1 MLKSDVNRR
10 EFLTTAAYGV
20 SATWLGSNFTRPVW
34 AMPGLD
40 KKFSAADLITLGSTG
55 IKTSRLAMGT
65 GTVGVGHHSH
75 QTALGLKGLSDLL
88 LNGYDKGLRFF
99 DAADSY
105 GSHPHVAEALKHVER
120 DKVTVLTKSWA
131 RDPDGMRAD
140 IERFRKELGTEY
152 IDVLLMHCLTEGD
165 WTERYKGVMEVLSEA
180 KQKGIIRAHGCSC
193 HSIEALRAAAESP
206 WVEVDLARINPTG
219 VNQLAMHRG
228 IDWFR
233 RNVITKVPFPH
244 PGMMRDVYPGFL
256 QLHGFMS
263 MNLDRHI
270 EAHHNLFLHLVKGDG
285 DSAQK
290 HREFYD
296 EYLAVMDLAAE
307 FYLQTVDTVFIRHAL
322 PKGEMMHRSRRVDPA
337 AIRRVALMTVEG
349 ENDDISSVGQT
360 EAAHALCVNIP
371 DEDKVHYLQPSV
383 GHYGVFNGSRFRAE
397 IAPRIADFVLSR
409 NGTRAVRT
417 PPLKIAA
424 QH

>member
-1 MLKSDVNRR
+1 MKRR

-34 AMPGLD
+34 AVPDLD
-40 KKFSAADLITLGSTG
+40 KKFNAADIITLGSTG

-105 GSHPHVAEALKHVER
+105 GSHPHVAEALKHVQR

-131 RDPDGMRAD
+131 RDPAGMRAD

-180 KQKGIIRAHGCSC
+180 KQKGIIGAHGCSC
-193 HSIEALRAAAESP
+193 HSIEALRAAAKSP

-219 VNQLAMHRG
+219 ASMDASPDVVLPVLKQMKASG
-228 IDWFR
+228 KA
-233 RNVITKVPFPH
+233 VI
-244 PGMMRDVYPGFL
+244 GMKILGAGELRERQDECLKYALGLGV
-256 QLHGFMS
+256 
-263 MNLDRHI
+263 LDAFTIGAENRS
-270 EAHHNLFLHLVKGDG
+270 EQD
-285 DSAQK
+285 
-290 HREFYD
+290 
-296 EYLAVMDLAAE
+296 DL
-307 FYLQTVDTVFIRHAL
+307 
-322 PKGEMMHRSRRVDPA
+322 
-337 AIRRVALMTVEG
+337 IRR
-349 ENDDISSVGQT
+349 
-360 EAAHALCVNIP
+360 
-371 DEDKVHYLQPSV
+371 
-383 GHYGVFNGSRFRAE
+383 
-397 IAPRIADFVLSR
+397 IATA
-409 NGTRAVRT
+409 
-417 PPLKIAA
+417 
-424 QH
+424 